1 MTSLT
6 PPPLPLPLRTPIVVD
21 FASRLDSSPFLLGV
35 EGGLAAVLNST
46 ADRCMFVFN
55 VDALEEV
62 DLEFPSLAHL
72 SPPDGS
78 DWDPESESFDDA
90 VAGGGSSSS
99 PSLDSSASAISDDMD
114 LALRSSSLGS
124 LLADTCVLCKVLT
137 SASRACAVMSFD
149 HLFGTLSSVL
159 EKLQSS
165 LSPSA
170 APPGEAVERQVWD
183 ACACFRLLETGA
195 ASAVLVHA
203 SQTHFGKFGELATN
217 LMGFCQR

>member
-1 MTSLT
+1 MFFLLASGSPAHPSIDRSL
-6 PPPLPLPLRTPIVVD
+6 
-21 FASRLDSSPFLLGV
+21 SRGSSPFLLGV

-55 VDALEEV
+55 EDALNDVE
-62 DLEFPSLAHL
+62 LEFPSLAH
-72 SPPDGS
+72 SSAS
-78 DWDPESESFDDA
+78 DELGWDPESEAFDDDSS
-90 VAGGGSSSS
+90 GGAGSSSS
-99 PSLDSSASAISDDMD
+99 TSLDSSASAISDDMD

-137 SASRACAVMSFD
+137 SASRACAVAAFD
-149 HLFGTLSSVL
+149 HVFGTLSACL
-159 EKLQSS
+159 EKLQAS
-165 LSPSA
+165 LSA
-170 APPGEAVERQVWD
+170 APPPPEGLVERQVWD
-183 ACACFRLLETGA
+183 ACVCFRLLETGV